1 MTETPIPPTTAQKF
15 SAEVIGTFVLVLIGC
30 GTAVITGGDL
40 VATGLSFGLAV
51 MLMIYAVG
59 RVSGGHFN
67 PAVTLGA
74 IVGGRLPWSQ
84 AGLYMGAQVLGGLLG
99 GGALLVLL
107 LGFDGFEAFD
117 DSIGANGWG
126 DDGTGYALW
135 AALLIELILTAIF
148 VFVILAVTDERNEH
162 PAMAPLVIGMT
173 LTVIHFVAINATGTS
188 VNPARSIGAAA
199 FSGTDPLIQL
209 WVFILAPLLGGLAGG
224 FLYPAVFGRAGD
236 PVPGSGFSF
245 GSRPAA
251 AAVPGYGMPDQYQQ
265 QWNQQNPAY
274 PAATQASDHTSA
286 PTPAAAQQAQHAGQ
300 HAQQSA
306 GQQAQQSAGQ
316 QAGQGWGE
324 QPIIQD
330 GWQWDPQAQQW
341 IPAQQQAPQAPQA
354 QWPSADQGGG
364 QTQIR
369 PPEGQ

>member
-1 MTETPIPPTTAQKF
+1 MTDTPIPPTAAQKF
-15 SAEVIGTFVLVLIGC
+15 SAEVLGTFVLVLFGC
-30 GTAVITGGDL
+30 GTAVFTGVDL
-40 VATGLSFGLAV
+40 VATGLAFGLAV
-51 MLMIYAVG
+51 MLMVYSVG

-74 IVGGRLPWSQ
+74 IIGGRLPWNQ

-99 GGALLVLL
+99 GGLLLILL
-107 LGFDGFEAFD
+107 LGVDGFQAFD

-135 AALLIELILTAIF
+135 AALLIELVLTAIF

-162 PAMAPLVIGMT
+162 PAMAPLVIGLT
-173 LTVIHFVAINATGTS
+173 LTAIHFVAINATGTS
-188 VNPARSIGAAA
+188 VNPARSLGAAA
-199 FSGTDPLIQL
+199 FSGTDPLIQV

-224 FLYPAVFGRAGD
+224 FLYPAVFGHAAD
-236 PVPGSGFSF
+236 PVPGSGFGF
-245 GSRPAA
+245 AGRPAA

-274 PAATQASDHTSA
+274 PAATQAPA
-286 PTPAAAQQAQHAGQ
+286 QAVAQAAAPAPVAAQATPQQTGQQTGQ
-300 HAQQSA
+300 HA
-306 GQQAQQSAGQ
+306 
-316 QAGQGWGE
+316 GWGE

-341 IPAQQQAPQAPQA
+341 IPAQQQAPQTA
-354 QWPSADQGGG
+354 QDPWSSGDQGGG

-369 PPEGQ
+369 PPGGL